1 MVRSLT
7 PMIGAAAALLALSA
21 CEAPSH
27 APSAAP
33 ADEPAAGRAATG
45 SIGDHMPGA
54 GPASPVGLWAADAR
68 WCAAPSGE
76 RRPIRI
82 TPTRFEG
89 YENSCAIE
97 TLAETAAG
105 YDAGLLCEAEG
116 QVTRERVRMVVT
128 GDTLRLTY
136 LDRDGASVDLHRCES
151 PT

>member
-1 MVRSLT
+1 
-7 PMIGAAAALLALSA
+7 
-21 CEAPSH
+21 
-27 APSAAP
+27 
-33 ADEPAAGRAATG
+33 
-45 SIGDHMPGA
+45 MPGA

-68 WCAAPSGE
+68 WCAAPSSE

-116 QVTRERVRMVVT
+116 RVTRERVRMAVT
-128 GDTLRLTY
+128 GDTLRLAY
-136 LDRDGASVDLHRCES
+136 LDRDGASVDLSRCENP
-151 PT
+151 PTHTDPG